1 MSVERIVGAY
11 VELRNRKALEHM
23 KAHRYP
29 LVTELKSRNG
39 ALNLSRQI
47 KLLEHDIAV
56 IDAGLAKLNTG
67 AAARSLKL

>member
-1 MSVERIVGAY
+1 MSAIERMVRAY

-23 KAHRYP
+23 KAHRSP

-39 ALNLSRQI
+39 AINLSRQI

-56 IDAGLAKLNTG
+56 IDAGLAKLNSET
-67 AAARSLKL
+67 AA